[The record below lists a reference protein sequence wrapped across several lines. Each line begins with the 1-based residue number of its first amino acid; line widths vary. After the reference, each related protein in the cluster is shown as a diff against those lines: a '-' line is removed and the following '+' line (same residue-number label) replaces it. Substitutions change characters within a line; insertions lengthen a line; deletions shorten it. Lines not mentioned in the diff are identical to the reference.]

1 MSKFLTPPVW
11 YDKNGNLNE
20 MLTGE
25 ASGGGV
31 AVGNSAAAAMYGV
44 AVGYSSSGQSAGVAV
59 GSDANA
65 SSGGIAVGYS
75 SSADNAGVAIGSN
88 ADASSGGI
96 AIGQDAHA
104 ASSNTIQLGDS
115 ALTFDLNVGD
125 GTGALRIGNI
135 KFKKMNI
142 VGHNVSI
149 PQSGVYLCCTIHKE
163 SPQAL
168 VSMTNVS
175 ICFIDDLSDTR
186 QSVSMLTS
194 ESGSCFY
201 DATDQKIKPGTN
213 FRIQYC
219 FQIISF

>member
-11 YDKNGNLNE
+11 YDKNGELND

-25 ASGGGV
+25 VFMYGIAIGNR
-31 AVGNSAAAAMYGV
+31 AVSATYGV
-44 AVGYSSSGQSAGVAV
+44 AVGYSSSGQNAGVAV
-59 GSDANA
+59 GYSSNA
-65 SSGGIAVGYS
+65 TTEGVAVGYS
-75 SSADNAGVAIGSN
+75 SSAEMGGVAIGSD

-96 AIGQDAHA
+96 AIGQNAHA
-104 ASSNTIQLGDS
+104 ESSNIIQLGDS
-115 ALTFDLNVGD
+115 AETFDLNVGD
-125 GTGALRIGNI
+125 GSGTLRIGDI
-135 KFKKMNI
+135 AFKQMKI

-149 PQSGVYLCCTIHKE
+149 SQSGVYLCCTIHRQ

-175 ICFIDDLSDTR
+175 ICFIYDRSDPK

-201 DATDQKIKPGTN
+201 DTTDQKIKPGTN
-213 FRIQYC
+213 YTIKYC

>member
-11 YDKNGNLNE
+11 YNQDGELND

-25 ASGGGV
+25 ASLFGV
-31 AVGNSAAAAMYGV
+31 AIGNSAAATTFGVAIGNSAAATTDGV
-44 AVGYSSSGQSAGVAV
+44 AVGYSSS
-59 GSDANA
+59 ANK
-65 SSGGIAVGYS
+65 
-75 SSADNAGVAIGSN
+75 AGVAIGGD

-96 AIGQDAHA
+96 AIGQGAHV
-104 ASSNTIQLGDS
+104 ASSDTIQLGDS
-115 ALTFDLNVGD
+115 ALTFMLNVGD

-135 KFKKMNI
+135 KFEKMNI

-201 DATDQKIKPGTN
+201 DATDKKIKPGTN
-213 FRIQYC
+213 YTIKYC

>member
-11 YDKNGNLNE
+11 YNQNGSLND

-25 ASGGGV
+25 ASLYGI
-31 AVGNSAAAAMYGV
+31 AIGNSAASTTDGV
-44 AVGYSSSGQSAGVAV
+44 AVGYSSS
-59 GSDANA
+59 AN
-65 SSGGIAVGYS
+65 
-75 SSADNAGVAIGSN
+75 NAGVAIGGG

-96 AIGQDAHA
+96 AIGQGAHV
-104 ASSNTIQLGDS
+104 ASSDTIQLGDS
-115 ALTFDLNVGD
+115 ALTFMLNVGD

-135 KFKKMNI
+135 KFEKMNI

>member
-11 YDKNGNLNE
+11 YNQDGELND

-25 ASGGGV
+25 ASLLGV
-31 AVGNSAAAAMYGV
+31 AIGKSAAATTFGVAIGNIAAATTDGV
-44 AVGYSSSGQSAGVAV
+44 AVGYSSS
-59 GSDANA
+59 AN
-65 SSGGIAVGYS
+65 
-75 SSADNAGVAIGSN
+75 NAGVAIGGG

-96 AIGQDAHA
+96 AIGQGAHV
-104 ASSNTIQLGDS
+104 ASSDTIQLGDS
-115 ALTFDLNVGD
+115 ALTFMLNVGD

-135 KFKKMNI
+135 KFEKMNI

-201 DATDQKIKPGTN
+201 DATDKKIKPGTN
-213 FRIQYC
+213 YTIKYC

>member
-11 YDKNGNLNE
+11 YDKNGELND

-25 ASGGGV
+25 AFMYGI
-31 AVGNSAAAAMYGV
+31 AIGNSAAAAMYGV

-59 GSDANA
+59 GSDADA

-96 AIGQDAHA
+96 AIGQDAHV
-104 ASSNTIQLGDS
+104 ASSDTIQLGDS
-115 ALTFDLNVGD
+115 ALTFMLNVGD

-135 KFKKMNI
+135 KFEKMNI

-175 ICFIDDLSDTR
+175 ICFIDDLSDTH

-194 ESGSCFY
+194 ASGSCFY

>member
-11 YDKNGNLNE
+11 YDKNGELND

-25 ASGGGV
+25 AFMYGI
-31 AVGNSAAAAMYGV
+31 AIGNSAAAAMYGV

-59 GSDANA
+59 GSDADA

-115 ALTFDLNVGD
+115 ALTFMLNVGD

-135 KFKKMNI
+135 KFKQMKI

-149 PQSGVYLCCTIHKE
+149 SQSGVYLCCTIHRQ

-175 ICFIDDLSDTR
+175 ICFIYDRSDPK

-201 DATDQKIKPGTN
+201 DTTDQKIKPGTN
-213 FRIQYC
+213 HTIKYC